1 MKNIQCV
8 RCVRHCLGWKG
19 KYEESHPSTVGGSK
33 SDRRMRAK
41 AQLCEE
47 MGRKLLYQ
55 EEELKILIVY
65 F

>member
-1 MKNIQCV
+1 MF

-19 KYEESHPSTVGGSK
+19 KDEESHPSIVGSSK

-47 MGRKLLYQ
+47 TERKLLYQ